1 MTARFISADGEVFEK
16 VQYTLPSNTHS
27 MRRHPLCLHSFSHH
41 TSRLLP
47 CPSLFFLF
55 FTFSMSSSLT
65 SHCSFTSSSFSFLPF
80 LLLFPSRPS
89 RCARRATHCTTSS
102 SPLTHPTVCTTDGVR
117 TVSSAER
124 RDCVTMNC
132 NTMDCMDTSQS

>member
-16 VQYTLPSNTHS
+16 VQYTLPSNSHTECVVI
-27 MRRHPLCLHSFSHH
+27 PLFCILSPTSH
-41 TSRLLP
+41 LLS
-47 CPSLFFLF
+47 CPSLFFLLYLF
-55 FTFSMSSSLT
+55 FTSSMPSSLT
-65 SHCSFTSSSFSFLPF
+65 SPYSFISSSFSFVPF
-80 LLLFPSRPS
+80 LLLLFLFLSRLS

-124 RDCVTMNC
+124 HD
-132 NTMDCMDTSQS
+132 